1 MPFESTSDSG
11 MLAVDTNILVRLIA
25 RDDADQVQAA
35 EEFVSNGAW
44 VSHLVL
50 AETLWVLDSV
60 YDLSRERIAT
70 TVEMLLSH
78 RDLTLQDADVVTSAL
93 DHYRRRSVVDFSDCL
108 VLEIARKTGHL
119 PIATFD
125 RNFAKLDD
133 VQRLR

>member
-1 MPFESTSDSG
+1 

-133 VQRLR
+133 VQRFR